1 MAEPT
6 SMPPNMSSA
15 ETSSW
20 IRSLRGPKPDL
31 DAWKPSAFEVE
42 DELARSGSVDPT
54 GTVFITNRECP
65 FTCLMCDLWQYTT
78 DESVPLGAVDAQV
91 EHALA
96 LMPDIRHV
104 KLYNA
109 GNFFDDKAITPE
121 DRAAI
126 AARVGG
132 YETVVLENHPKLIDE
147 RVAAWR
153 DEAGTT
159 VDVAMGLETVNPDVL
174 PRLNKRM
181 TLGDFEAATTRLL
194 ADDINVRAFVLVR
207 APFMSEAEG
216 VEWACRSVEW
226 AFSVGVECCAVIPTR
241 AGNGALDSLAASGD
255 FASPK
260 LTSLEEVLDHC
271 VGLGQGR
278 VFADLWDVGLISGCP
293 ECATARIKRL
303 RALNLSQKVTGRV
316 VCACG
321 T

>member
-1 MAEPT
+1 MIEG
-6 SMPPNMSSA
+6 MSPGEA
-15 ETSSW
+15 TKW
-20 IRSLRGPKPDL
+20 IRSLRAPKPEL
-31 DAWKPSAFEVE
+31 DPWKPYAFEVE
-42 DELARSGSVDPT
+42 AERTRSGLVEQT
-54 GTVFITNRECP
+54 GTVFLTNRECP
-65 FTCLMCDLWQYTT
+65 FTCLMCDLWKYTT
-78 DESVPLGAVDAQV
+78 DDSVPLGAVAVQV

-132 YETVVLENHPKLIDE
+132 YETVVLENHPKLIDD
-147 RVAAWR
+147 RVVAWR

-159 VDVAMGLETVNPDVL
+159 LDVAMGLETVHPEVL

-181 TLGDFEAATTRLL
+181 TLRDFEAATVRLR
-194 ADDINVRAFVLVR
+194 ADDVNVRAFILVR

-226 AFSVGVECCAVIPTR
+226 AFSIGVECCSVIPTR
-241 AGNGALDSLAASGD
+241 AGNGALDALAAQGD
-255 FASPK
+255 FSPPT
-260 LTSLEEVLDHC
+260 LASLEAVADHG

-278 VFADLWDVGLISGCP
+278 VFADLWDVERIAECP
-293 ECATARIKRL
+293 ECAPDRIDRL
-303 RALNLSQKVTGRV
+303 RRMNHEQVVLPIV